1 MSTGFPLIDMAGQA
15 GDALGRGLLGFQQ
28 GREAKRKSRGEEA
41 IAAFA
46 AGDHARALQLA
57 KEADAVQ
64 GLAGPLSP
72 PREAPAFKGTMT
84 TQPGAPL
91 GAAPSPRGL
100 AASMP
105 TPGTP
110 TPAFGL
116 GLDLGNA
123 ASLPTSLT
131 PPPAEPNMGLAG
143 LAAYQPTAA
152 PVTVED
158 RSRPDWSDAGNQE
171 ALRKFVGA
179 PAPTPTY
186 FELGA
191 GQQRYSQLPGQ
202 APHLVATGP
211 AKEPTPRAPQLRV
224 DEYGDGTVKE
234 VVPGAKF
241 GTRPRPTGP
250 QPRYA
255 VDTPTGRVLP
265 VTPGTS
271 FTPQAPKP
279 TPENREIVER
289 RKAAVLAG
297 QALAREF
304 RWIGTPKIAAGTPD
318 LELDFGMNISPSQL
332 RQLENAAIDMGGFL
346 MEEPGQK
353 PRIILNQGTTLAH
366 IRAKTGAAKPAKL
379 VTDASGVRVPD
390 APGVKVKDPTAPK
403 PAKPFDAAKAG
414 RSVRAQMGLRASER
428 IRPDRKAEYDRL
440 MAAEQQAHSRSQN
453 GGKTALQMLL
463 EMPD

>member
-72 PREAPAFKGTMT
+72 PREAPALKGTMT

>member
-110 TPAFGL
+110 TPKFGL

-390 APGVKVKDPTAPK
+390 APVVKVKDPTAPK

>member
-332 RQLENAAIDMGGFL
+332 RQLENASIDMGGFL

-390 APGVKVKDPTAPK
+390 APVVKVKDPTAPK

>member
-72 PREAPAFKGTMT
+72 PREAPALKGTMT

-390 APGVKVKDPTAPK
+390 APVVKVKDPTAPK

>member
-390 APGVKVKDPTAPK
+390 APVVKVKDPTAPK